1 MGAWSL
7 RQWVPM
13 GAPNS
18 IDGDRNANRKT
29 SGSGLIAIFRTEE
42 AGQ

>member
-7 RQWVPM
+7 PQWVYMDTPI
-13 GAPNS
+13 S
-18 IDGDRNANRKT
+18 IDGDCNANRKT

>member
-7 RQWVPM
+7 PQWVSM
-13 GAPNS
+13 DTPNY

-29 SGSGLIAIFRTEE
+29 SGSSLIAIFRTAE